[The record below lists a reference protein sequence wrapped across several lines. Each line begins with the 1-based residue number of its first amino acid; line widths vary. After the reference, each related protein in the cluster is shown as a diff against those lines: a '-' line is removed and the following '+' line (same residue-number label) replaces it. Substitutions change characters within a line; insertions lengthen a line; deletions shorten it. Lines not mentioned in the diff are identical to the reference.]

1 MSSFISV
8 CGYKNDLG
16 FFDTKS
22 KEIVLKRPCFKKKE
36 TAEVFAWLDE
46 AQAKGL
52 LRFVMGI
59 GPIEGFVTESSIND
73 IYSSARVIVKKAV
86 EVTKPSDIAVLTE
99 VLTRVAKCKKLRFLS
114 LRCFSFEGQT
124 QLFELLVNTIQDLSY
139 LRQLDLT
146 GCYFTDDQLIEL
158 ARCISL
164 SHIACLIWPEA
175 NMKGDL
181 LKEVIELF
189 SKCES
194 VVAMRGVPLE
204 LQCIAQ
210 NNRNAFLKLVKRPLE
225 LTDVETEKV
234 KEFGDSIRLTL
245 SYEQQRLLDIQ
256 KTVEAILI

>member
-1 MSSFISV
+1 MSSFVTV

-36 TAEVFAWLDE
+36 AAEVFTWLDE

-59 GPIEGFVTESSIND
+59 GSIEGFVTESSIND
-73 IYSSARVIVKKAV
+73 IYSSARVVVKKAV
-86 EVTKPSDIAVLTE
+86 EVTKPSDVAVLTE
-99 VLTRVAKCKKLRFLS
+99 ILTRVSKCKKLRFFS
-114 LRCFSFEGQT
+114 LRCFSFEDKT
-124 QLFELLVNTIQDLSY
+124 QLFDLLVNTVRELPY

-146 GCYFTDDQLIEL
+146 GCYFTDEQLIEL
-158 ARCISL
+158 AKCVSS
-164 SHIACLIWPEA
+164 SHIACLIWPDA
-175 NMKGDL
+175 DMKKDVL
-181 LKEVIELF
+181 NEVIALF

-194 VVAMRGVPLE
+194 VVALRGVPLE
-204 LQCIAQ
+204 LQSIAQ
-210 NNRNAFLKLVKRPLE
+210 NNRNAFLKLVKHPLQ
-225 LTDVETEKV
+225 LTDVEIAKV

-256 KTVEAILI
+256 RTVEAILI